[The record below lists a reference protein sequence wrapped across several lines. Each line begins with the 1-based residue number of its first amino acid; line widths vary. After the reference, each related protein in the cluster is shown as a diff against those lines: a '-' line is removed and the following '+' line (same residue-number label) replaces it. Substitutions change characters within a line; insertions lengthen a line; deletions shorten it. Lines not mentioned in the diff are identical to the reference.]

1 MGKDKNILIS
11 ILLGVIKMK
20 SIRSKLFVAAALL
33 AAGGALVYADDVEAS
48 TLYRAYNPNTGEHL
62 YTQNHNEI
70 PAIVSHGWKNEGTA
84 WEAPNS
90 GATVYR
96 MFNPNNGGDHF
107 YTLNTNERDHL
118 KKVGWRYEGISWH
131 SGGSIPVYRLY
142 NPNAKSGTH
151 HYTVLSNERDHL
163 KKVGWRYEGVAFY
176 AAGNGNQTPAAGVTP
191 RHVDVNVTGVG
202 GKEQKISGSYRL
214 LYSNKAFDQANLT
227 GNATVDFS
235 ADVAV
240 KGSSNDYETQFV
252 IAGNGDGS
260 GQVGV
265 ELHYQAGSDANFA
278 QGRINTTNINF
289 PAGAGT
295 SGQQYYSVNTG
306 APRVAKGQLV
316 HLQVKYFA
324 SGYMQTF
331 VNGKLVGQ
339 YKTKLVPGSDAY
351 ILHDSV
357 NGTVKIRNLKVL
369 KNGVDVTHKGKPSF
383 GNTSFDFSNGS
394 VSGAY

>member
-1 MGKDKNILIS
+1 
-11 ILLGVIKMK
+11 MK
-20 SIRSKLFVAAALL
+20 SNRLKLFIATLL
-33 AAGGALVYADDVEAS
+33 VAGGTFVFADKAEAS

-70 PAIVSHGWKNEGTA
+70 PVIVSHGWKNEGTA
-84 WEAPNS
+84 WEAPNN
-90 GATVYR
+90 GALVYR

-107 YTLNTNERDHL
+107 YTLNSNERDHL

-151 HYTVLSNERDHL
+151 HYTVLTNERDHL

-176 AAGNGNQTPAAGVTP
+176 ANGHSAPSSSVKP

-202 GKEQKISGSYRL
+202 GKEQSIPGSYRL
-214 LYSNKAFDQANLT
+214 LYSNKPFDQAQLSNV
-227 GNATVDFS
+227 ATVDFS
-235 ADVAV
+235 ADVTLT
-240 KGSSNDYETQFV
+240 GNSNDYETQFV
-252 IAGNGDGS
+252 IAGNGEGS

-295 SGQQYYSVNTG
+295 AGQQYYSVNTN
-306 APRVAKGQLV
+306 APRVAKGQQV
-316 HLQVKYFA
+316 YLQVKYFA
-324 SGYMQTF
+324 SGYMQTI
-331 VNGKLVGQ
+331 VGGKLVGQ
-339 YKTKLVPGSDAY
+339 YKTKLVPGSNAY
-351 ILHDSV
+351 ILHDSTR
-357 NGTVKIRNLKVL
+357 GTVKIRNLKVL
-369 KNGVDVTHKGKPSF
+369 KNGIDVTREGQVPFKA
-383 GNTSFDFSNGS
+383 TSFDFSNGS
-394 VSGAY
+394 ISGAY

>member
-1 MGKDKNILIS
+1 
-11 ILLGVIKMK
+11 MK
-20 SIRSKLFVAAALL
+20 SNRLKLFIATLL
-33 AAGGALVYADDVEAS
+33 VAGGTFVLADKAEAS

-84 WEAPNS
+84 WEAPNN
-90 GATVYR
+90 GALVYR

-107 YTLNTNERDHL
+107 YTLN
-118 KKVGWRYEGISWH
+118 
-131 SGGSIPVYRLY
+131 
-142 NPNAKSGTH
+142 
-151 HYTVLSNERDHL
+151 SNERDHL

-176 AAGNGNQTPAAGVTP
+176 ANGHSAPSSSVKP

-202 GKEQKISGSYRL
+202 GKEQSIPGSYRL
-214 LYSNKAFDQANLT
+214 LYSNKPFDQAQLSNV
-227 GNATVDFS
+227 ATVDFS
-235 ADVAV
+235 ADVTLT
-240 KGSSNDYETQFV
+240 GNSNDYETQFV
-252 IAGNGDGS
+252 IAGNGEGS

-295 SGQQYYSVNTG
+295 AGQQYYSVNTN
-306 APRVAKGQLV
+306 APRVAKGQQV

-331 VNGKLVGQ
+331 VGGKLVGQ
-339 YKTKLVPGSDAY
+339 YKTKLVPGSNAY
-351 ILHDSV
+351 ILHDSTR
-357 NGTVKIRNLKVL
+357 GTVKIRNLKVF
-369 KNGVDVTHKGKPSF
+369 KNGTDVTREGQVPFKA
-383 GNTSFDFSNGS
+383 TSFDFSNGS
-394 VSGAY
+394 ISGAY